1 MTGADQIFMRVPE
14 MLLIQAECQAR
25 LGDENGAKTTLNNFM
40 KFRDNTYN
48 CTSSGLE
55 MGALTTQETGSL
67 LEEIILQRR
76 IELWGE
82 YGRIYDIKRLRQG
95 FVRTADMGHP
105 VNALLPN
112 VHTNDPES
120 FDWVLTIPQAEMD
133 ANPLMV
139 QNPIGSYPDGNT
151 GDDPSLNPA
160 N

>member
-1 MTGADQIFMRVPE
+1 
-14 MLLIQAECQAR
+14 
-25 LGDENGAKTTLNNFM
+25 
-40 KFRDNTYN
+40 
-48 CTSSGLE
+48 
-55 MGALTTQETGSL
+55 
-67 LEEIILQRR
+67 
-76 IELWGE
+76 
-82 YGRIYDIKRLRQG
+82 
-95 FVRTADMGHP
+95 MGHP